1 MHANPVIHNFFTWL
15 FSSAAACESDKSR
28 WRFANLFS
36 SICSL
41 YNASWRYWDNCHIS
55 WAWMPF
61 SFCFGANNTYEYYS
75 RLSRWQSPLM
85 PDCIIWKDK
94 FSLWKP
100 YHFISLAKQIPDAI
114 VFKPI
119 LTKVWH
125 CCHFFVTSLEENT
138 MATKCQTDFMAI
150 KASHPFF
157 CCWTKW
163 NNLLHMIQTDI
174 SLC

>member
-1 MHANPVIHNFFTWL
+1 MHANPVIHIFITWL
-15 FSSAAACESDKSR
+15 FSSAAACESDNSR

-75 RLSRWQSPLM
+75 CLSRWQSPLM
-85 PDCIIWKDK
+85 HDCIIKTSFHNMKTLPFHFTSKTDSCHD
-94 FSLWKP
+94 SL
-100 YHFISLAKQIPDAI
+100 
-114 VFKPI
+114 KPI

-163 NNLLHMIQTDI
+163 NNLLHMIQNDI
-174 SLC
+174 SPC